1 MYTEAYVPSMEP
13 SNCLKYVT
21 PAYYPDLVDL
31 TQYVG
36 VTHFKQLEGCMG
48 GTVLLQIVFSVMF
61 NFLKYFMDNL
71 WHLKS
76 LDYDQEKL

>member
-61 NFLKYFMDNL
+61 NFLKILYGQFVAFKEL
-71 WHLKS
+71 GL
-76 LDYDQEKL
+76 